1 MQVILASAS
10 VIRREILQLS
20 RVEFETIAA
29 YIDEISLKFI
39 AATNGLSIAELAL
52 SLAHRKVQ

>member
-1 MQVILASAS
+1 M
-10 VIRREILQLS
+10 
-20 RVEFETIAA
+20 EFETIAA